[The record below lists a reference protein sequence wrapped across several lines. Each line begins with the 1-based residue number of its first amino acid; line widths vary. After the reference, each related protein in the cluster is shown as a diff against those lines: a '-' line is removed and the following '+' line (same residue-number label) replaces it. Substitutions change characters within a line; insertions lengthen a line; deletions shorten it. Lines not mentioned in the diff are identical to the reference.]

1 MGCKE
6 NLEAYLR
13 EQGVS
18 FQAQEHLLAYTAQ
31 EVAETEH
38 IPGRTLVKVVI
49 VRTDGEMVMLA
60 LPAPCHVDFAKAAR
74 ALGVGEVHLARER
87 EFSAIMP
94 DCEVGAMPPFG
105 NLYGIP
111 VVIDRTV
118 SENDTI
124 VCQSGTHTDT
134 VALRYADFERLVK
147 PGVAEFAQCPG

>member
-6 NLEAYLR
+6 KLEAYLR

-18 FQAQEHLLAYTAQ
+18 FEAQQHLLAYTAQ
-31 EVAETEH
+31 EVAATEH

-49 VRTDGEMVMLA
+49 VRTDGNMVMLA
-60 LPAPCHVDFAKAAR
+60 LPAPCRVDFAKAAH
-74 ALGVGEVHLARER
+74 ALGVGEVHLAREH
-87 EFSAIMP
+87 EFSHIMP

-105 NLYGIP
+105 NLYDMP

-118 SENDTI
+118 SDIDTI

-134 VALRYADFERLVK
+134 ISLRYADFERLVK
-147 PGVAEFAQCPG
+147 PAVAEFAQCPG